1 METTAAMAETGRH
14 LPGVCRRILDHNCM
28 AIAEWFATT
37 TALFHFRSQLLDGIG
52 KKSFPKK

>member
-1 METTAAMAETGRH
+1 MAQTGRH

-37 TALFHFRSQLLDGIG
+37 TALFLFRSQLLDGIG